1 MLITR
6 LLTTNNRRRR
16 RQRVVGSDRSVAL
29 QCCQVL
35 SHKIAKKMFQKQAQ
49 SRGKNARLATLSLSS
64 DLDQ

>member
-16 RQRVVGSDRSVAL
+16 QRLVGSDRSVAL

-35 SHKIAKKMFQKQAQ
+35 TLKSQNRKKMFQKQAQ
-49 SRGKNARLATLSLSS
+49 SRGKKRKVGNPVALE
-64 DLDQ
+64 